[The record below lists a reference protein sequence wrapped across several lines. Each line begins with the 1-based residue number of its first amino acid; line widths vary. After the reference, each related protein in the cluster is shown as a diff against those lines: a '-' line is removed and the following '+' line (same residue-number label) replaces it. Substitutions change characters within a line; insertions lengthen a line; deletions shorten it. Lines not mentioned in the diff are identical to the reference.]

1 MCDAGCWATTLT
13 ECNFFFYEEVAK
25 WWVKGKMLCLNW
37 LLKIWIAEWILSDSE
52 LFVCLFKYYTEF
64 SQVMKQTQNCF
75 LMPFLG
81 LAFLRKEFLKSRPCL
96 QDQRTPQLFCC
107 HAASDAIDAMKGLGF
122 SWVPKAACNHITFSW
137 KLFFVHALG
146 HSERNFREHLILL
159 ELKCIFFSF
168 LWAVGMKT

>member
-1 MCDAGCWATTLT
+1 
-13 ECNFFFYEEVAK
+13 
-25 WWVKGKMLCLNW
+25 
-37 LLKIWIAEWILSDSE
+37 
-52 LFVCLFKYYTEF
+52 
-64 SQVMKQTQNCF
+64 MKQTQNCF

-96 QDQRTPQLFCC
+96 QDQRTPQLFCR
-107 HAASDAIDAMKGLGF
+107 HAASDAIDAMKGPGF

-159 ELKCIFFSF
+159 ELKCIFFFIFVSCRCENAEFFFVIGELAPASLSF
-168 LWAVGMKT
+168 STVHAVSLEIAWWAVSLSFTCNYTVTHL